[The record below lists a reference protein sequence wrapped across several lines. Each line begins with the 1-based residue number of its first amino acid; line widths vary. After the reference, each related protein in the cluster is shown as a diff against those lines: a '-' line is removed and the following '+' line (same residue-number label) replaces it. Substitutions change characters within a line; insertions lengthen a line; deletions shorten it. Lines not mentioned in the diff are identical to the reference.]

1 MYLVNLKICLSFPS
15 FTEILNNKSSWY
27 ATLWNTGT
35 RFYYL
40 VNIIADDD
48 ISVHGDGLA
57 PPSNVLNAAGL

>member
-1 MYLVNLKICLSFPS
+1 MAKIIATCR
-15 FTEILNNKSSWY
+15 NNVS
-27 ATLWNTGT
+27 NTGT

-48 ISVHGDGLA
+48 ISGHADGLA